1 MDVNSWSGRLTG
13 GQRRSLGGSDMS
25 ESGQVDLPASA
36 GARLDR
42 LPISSFHW
50 RVLALIA
57 GGLFFDAF
65 DTYMAGGVLGS
76 LVKEGTSNVDLNAAF
91 ISASTGGMAIGAA
104 TSGFIG
110 DRLGRRY
117 AYQANLAIFGLAA
130 LASTFAPSM
139 SWLIGLRVLQGIGLG
154 GEIVIGYAMLS
165 EFVPPSVRGK
175 WSAALALSAN
185 SALFVSTLLTYLII
199 PNFGWRPMFAIA
211 GVGSLIVLYLRKSMP
226 ESPRWLESVGRK
238 AEAEQVLSEIER
250 EVSLK
255 HTLPEVSETFRP
267 AEVDVGLSTFL
278 KQPVL
283 SRLAVGT
290 VVCIVIGM
298 ALYGFVAWVP
308 TFLVKRGYDIIS
320 SLGFSTLMSLGAPLG
335 AVLALYLSD
344 RIGRK
349 PAMIGSALL
358 AIGFA
363 AVYGSVHDITIFTI
377 AGFGLF
383 TLIYFLL
390 AVGQATYVAELFDTR
405 YRLRG
410 AGICSTI
417 ARIVAIFTPFAVVIV
432 FNYAGLAGVIGLLS
446 SGFVVLIFTV
456 AIFGIETNQ
465 RGLEEIAA
473 RGGGENEPSA
483 VVHRSK
489 SDIVKA

>member
-1 MDVNSWSGRLTG
+1 MGEVGISAN
-13 GQRRSLGGSDMS
+13 
-25 ESGQVDLPASA
+25 A

-42 LPISSFHW
+42 LPITRFHW
-50 RVLALIA
+50 SILALIA

-91 ISASTGGMAIGAA
+91 ISATTGGMAIGAA
-104 TSGFIG
+104 VSGVIG

-139 SWLIGLRVLQGIGLG
+139 HWLIALRFIQGIGLG
-154 GEIVIGYAMLS
+154 GEIVIGYAMIS
-165 EFVPPSVRGK
+165 EFVPPAVRGK
-175 WSAALALSAN
+175 WAAALALSAN
-185 SALFVSTLLTYLII
+185 GALFVSTLFTYLII

-211 GVGSLIVLYLRKSMP
+211 GIGALVVLYLRKSMP
-226 ESPRWLESVGRK
+226 ESPRWLESMGRSK
-238 AEAEQVLSEIER
+238 EADHILAEIER
-250 EVSLK
+250 TVSSR
-255 HTLPEVSETFRP
+255 HALPEVSAASGT
-267 AEVDVGLSTFL
+267 AEVEVQLSIFF
-278 KQPVL
+278 KEPVL
-283 SRLAVGT
+283 SRMLVGM
-290 VVCIVIGM
+290 VVCVVLGI

-308 TFLVKRGYDIIS
+308 TFLVKRGYGIAD

-335 AVLALYLSD
+335 AILALYLSD

-358 AIGFA
+358 AIALGF
-363 AVYGSVHDITIFTI
+363 VYSSVHDTLAFTL

-390 AVGQATYVAELFDTR
+390 AVGQATYVAELFDTQ

-410 AGICSTI
+410 VGICSTV
-417 ARIVAIFTPFAVVIV
+417 ARVAAFVTPFVVV
-432 FNYAGLAGVIGLLS
+432 AAFNYAGLAGVIGLIS
-446 SGFVVLIFTV
+446 AGFLILALTV
-456 AIFGIETNQ
+456 ALFGIETNQ
-465 RGLEEIAA
+465 RRLEEIAA
-473 RGGGENEPSA
+473 SA
-483 VVHRSK
+483 GAK
-489 SDIVKA
+489 P

>member
-1 MDVNSWSGRLTG
+1 
-13 GQRRSLGGSDMS
+13 MS
-25 ESGQVDLPASA
+25 EAGQVQLAANA

-50 RVLALIA
+50 RTLALIA

-76 LVKEGTSNVDLNAAF
+76 LVKDGTSNVDLNAAF

-104 TSGFIG
+104 ASGIIG

-117 AYQANLAIFGLAA
+117 AYQTNLAIFGLAA

-139 SWLIGLRVLQGIGLG
+139 TWLIVLRFVQGIGLG

-165 EFVPPSVRGK
+165 EFVPPAVRGR
-175 WSAALALSAN
+175 WSAALALAAN
-185 SALFVSTLLTYLII
+185 GALFVSTLFTYLII
-199 PNFGWRPMFAIA
+199 PSFGWRPMFAIA
-211 GVGSLIVLYLRKSMP
+211 GVGALVVFYLRKSMP
-226 ESPRWLESVGRK
+226 ESPRWLESVGRQAD
-238 AEAEQVLSEIER
+238 AERILAEIER
-250 EVSLK
+250 EVALK
-255 HTLPEVSETFRP
+255 HTLPPVVETIRP
-267 AEVDVGLSTFL
+267 PEVDVRVGTFF

-283 SRLAVGT
+283 SRIVVGT
-290 VVCIVIGM
+290 VVCIVVGM
-298 ALYGFVAWVP
+298 SLYGFVAWVP
-308 TFLVKRGYDIIS
+308 TFLVKRGYDIIA

-335 AVLALYLSD
+335 AILALYLSD

-349 PAMIGSALL
+349 PAMIGSAFL
-358 AIGFA
+358 AIIFA
-363 AVYGSVHDITIFTI
+363 AVYASVHDVMIFTI
-377 AGFGLF
+377 SGFVLF

-390 AVGQATYVAELFDTR
+390 AVGQATYVAELFDTK

-417 ARIVAIFTPFAVVIV
+417 ARIVAIFTPFIVVIA

-446 SGFVVLIFTV
+446 AGFAVLIFVV
-456 AIFGIETNQ
+456 AFFGIETNQ

-473 RGGGENEPSA
+473 SVAGENESEITIP
-483 VVHRSK
+483 HSK
-489 SDIVKA
+489 TDNVTA

>member
-1 MDVNSWSGRLTG
+1 M
-13 GQRRSLGGSDMS
+13 SDT
-25 ESGQVDLPASA
+25 GQVGLSANA

-50 RVLALIA
+50 RILALIA

-76 LVKEGTSNVDLNAAF
+76 LVKDGTSNVDLNAAF

-104 TSGFIG
+104 ASGLIG

-117 AYQANLAIFGLAA
+117 AYQTNLAIFGLAA

-139 SWLIGLRVLQGIGLG
+139 NWLIALRFIQGIGLG

-165 EFVPPSVRGK
+165 EFVPPAVRGR
-175 WSAALALSAN
+175 WSAALALAAN
-185 SALFVSTLLTYLII
+185 GALFVSTLFTYLII
-199 PNFGWRPMFAIA
+199 PSFGWRPMFAIA
-211 GVGSLIVLYLRKSMP
+211 GVGALVVLYLRKAMP
-226 ESPRWLESVGRK
+226 ESPRWLESVGRHAD
-238 AEAEQVLSEIER
+238 AERVLAEIER

-255 HTLPEVSETFRP
+255 HTLPAVLETVRP
-267 AEVDVGLSTFL
+267 PEVDVRLNTFF

-283 SRLAVGT
+283 SRIVVGT
-290 VVCIVIGM
+290 VVCVVIGM

-308 TFLVKRGYDIIS
+308 TFLVKRGYNIIA

-335 AVLALYLSD
+335 AILALYLSD

-349 PAMIGSALL
+349 PAMIGSAAL
-358 AIGFA
+358 AIVFA
-363 AVYGSVHDITIFTI
+363 AIYASVHDVAIFTI
-377 AGFGLF
+377 AGFVLF

-390 AVGQATYVAELFDTR
+390 AVGQATYVAELFDTK

-417 ARIVAIFTPFAVVIV
+417 ARVTAIFTPFAVVAA
-432 FNYAGLAGVIGLLS
+432 FNYAGLSGVIGLLCA
-446 SGFVVLIFTV
+446 GFVVLIFVV

-465 RGLEEIAA
+465 RRLEEIAA
-473 RGGGENEPSA
+473 SASGENVLDSA
-483 VVHRSK
+483 IDRSK
-489 SDIVKA
+489 SDAIIGAR